1 MVETNLEVR
10 AMKIAA
16 HIGLKDEA
24 ELIER
29 CIGHLRRIGVSQFIV
44 CEMYSTD
51 GSAEIV
57 ERHRSGDFRIF
68 KVSNREPAEVW
79 LRRNEDAAKQCDA
92 DWLVF
97 ADPDEFPLPAGGSLP
112 DLLDGCAADLI
123 SVPRYNVPLGPHG
136 PVLPDSLVPECYGEI
151 DLIVKPVPN
160 LRTRLRNDPAM
171 PWIRAVPSPKIIV
184 RPGCIGH
191 LKDGMHDIVPAP
203 GKPLKRGVA
212 GDLVIAHLPLTT
224 RERFARKIDNI
235 REVFAWHDAYMG
247 PDIGWHWRRWLELAD
262 LGEIGAEFERS
273 VFSGEMLADLRRQG
287 VIRTAA
293 EILDRARQQT

>member
-1 MVETNLEVR
+1 MVEIKG
-10 AMKIAA
+10 MKIAA
-16 HIGLKDEA
+16 HIGVKDEA

-29 CIGHLRRIGVSQFIV
+29 CIAHLRRIGVSQFLV

-57 ERHRSGDFRIF
+57 ERHRSADFRIF
-68 KVSNREPAEVW
+68 KISNREPAEEW
-79 LRRNEDAAKQCDA
+79 LRRNEEAAKRCEA
-92 DWLVF
+92 DWLIF
-97 ADPDEFPLPAGGSLP
+97 ADPDEFPLPTGGSLP
-112 DLLDGCAADLI
+112 DLLEGCDADLI

-136 PVLPDSLVPECYGEI
+136 PMFPESLAPDRYRDV

-160 LRTRLRNDPAM
+160 IRESLRNNPAL
-171 PWIRAVPSPKIIV
+171 PWIRAMPAPKIIV

-191 LKDGMHDIVPAP
+191 LKDGMHDIVPPP
-203 GKPLKRGVA
+203 GKSLKRSVA
-212 GDLVIAHLPLTT
+212 SDLVIAHLPLTT

-235 REVFAWHDAYMG
+235 REVFARHDDYMG

-262 LGEIGAEFERS
+262 RGEIGAEFERS

-287 VIRTAA
+287 VIRNAA
-293 EILDRARQQT
+293 EILDRDRQQT